1 MGQKSN
7 TVTLRKNTKKFKF
20 SRNKK
25 RVKTILYG
33 YRFEFL
39 EQLLDQKISLN

>member
-20 SRNKK
+20 QEIKK
-25 RVKTILYG
+25 VKKQFCMG
-33 YRFEFL
+33 
-39 EQLLDQKISLN
+39 